1 MNQTDFQV
9 LLALADT
16 DRHGYGIMREV
27 EERSNG
33 RVRLGPATLYG
44 AIKRLV
50 DCGWV
55 EETSKRPAA
64 GDDPRRRCYYRLS
77 HTGRKMA
84 AEEAK
89 RLADMVRVAEAKH
102 LVQFGRRAPG

>member
-1 MNQTDFQV
+1 MNQTDFHV

-16 DRHGYGIMREV
+16 DRHGYGIMQEV

-33 RVRLGPATLYG
+33 RVRLGPATMYG

-50 DCGWV
+50 DSGWV
-55 EETSKRPAA
+55 EETAKRPAT
-64 GDDPRRRCYYRLS
+64 GDDPRRRCYYRL
-77 HTGRKMA
+77 TRAGRKMA

-89 RLADMVRVAEAKH
+89 HLAEVVRVAEAKR
-102 LVQFGRRAPG
+102 LFKVGRAVTG